1 MVQSKKLLI
10 LILLLGGFLVPRF
23 LLTGV
28 RVLST
33 DLPVKPLPD
42 TCGEWNAAEVLVCRQ
57 CLEELKE
64 AVWERKDIK
73 NPEISM
79 FYTDEEAENETCPTH
94 HVPCTRTTDMPPD
107 FLVQKVLPP
116 GTEIL
121 RKWYRKES
129 AADPVAGSINA
140 TVVIS
145 GSDKRSIHRPERCL
159 QAQGWQIISRD
170 RLALP
175 PATGDGEGLVITR
188 LIIRR
193 VWLQEKRR
201 TEAKRVVFYWFMG
214 DNRITGSN
222 MKRLACTA
230 WDRMIHRLNYRWSYI
245 LLISPV
251 WASVQEANGE
261 LSRFATQLLPL
272 IRKRKQPGQ

>member
-1 MVQSKKLLI
+1 MVQSKKLLT
-10 LILLLGGFLVPRF
+10 LILLLSGFLVPRF

-28 RVLST
+28 RVVST
-33 DLPVKPLPD
+33 DLPVGSLPD
-42 TCGEWNAAEVLVCRQ
+42 ACAEWNAAEVLVCRR
-57 CLEELKE
+57 CLQELKE

-79 FYTDEEAENETCPTH
+79 FYMDEEAEDGTCPTH
-94 HVPCTRTTDMPPD
+94 GTSCVRTTDMPPD

-116 GTEIL
+116 GTKIL

-129 AADPVAGSINA
+129 PQDALAGGINA

-159 QAQGWQIISRD
+159 QAQGWQIVSRD
-170 RLALP
+170 RFALP
-175 PATGDGEGLVITR
+175 SATSDGEGLGITR
-188 LIIRR
+188 LVVRR

-222 MKRLACTA
+222 LKRLAYTA
-230 WDRMIHRLNYRWSYI
+230 WDRMIRRRNYRWSYI

-251 WASVQEANGE
+251 SASVEEANGE
-261 LSRFATQLLPL
+261 LSRFAARLLPL
-272 IRKRKQPGQ
+272 VRKRKQGPQ